1 MTCVY
6 KEYEFKIKYGTGA
19 MTAAKKTNL
28 GMKICWGGGGGWDFS
43 SWGGGGGE
51 QIFSCCGDSPLPS
64 PSAVKTLK
72 VHYPDTT
79 YINELILTLFA
90 LFI

>member
-28 GMKICWGGGGGWDFS
+28 GMKICWGGGWDFS
-43 SWGGGGGE
+43 SWGGGGVSKFLAVVGT
-51 QIFSCCGDSPLPS
+51 PPS
-64 PSAVKTLK
+64 HP
-72 VHYPDTT
+72 PQQ
-79 YINELILTLFA
+79 
-90 LFI
+90 